1 MRLMRHG
8 WASHRAATEK
18 EGTNVMAN
26 IDHKQGTYSIGAN
39 STQQFTFWWGR
50 DSKAP
55 NEFFDVS
62 IAPHLSRQE
71 MEPLQQTGRA
81 VFWDHQGGVGVVL
94 LLTLQNPNG
103 FAVTFEANHVRIY

>member
-1 MRLMRHG
+1 M
-8 WASHRAATEK
+8 AS
-18 EGTNVMAN
+18 
-26 IDHKQGTYSIGAN
+26 IDYKHGTYTIAAN
-39 STQQFTFWWGR
+39 SSEQFTFWWGR

-62 IAPHLSRQE
+62 IAPHFDKAHTA
-71 MEPLQQTGRA
+71 MEPLQQTGKA
-81 VFWDHQGGVGVVL
+81 VTWDSRGGVGVVL